1 MTGCRQNLHFS
12 TANQINIKV
21 RFASRAPSISLSTS
35 PKSNFPSVGSISSQ
49 ETVAMTEFRF
59 FLASLFHTGFMYS
72 PRHTWSWCQLT
83 GNQEE
88 RLPANHK
95 SRSRTM
101 FFKMGN
107 VLGRIL
113 RPLAYT
119 GVFGWLNR
127 LPRQEKQGKNN
138 AADVH
143 LLLSSYVVNHSGRVR
158 RVNKHAGWFRK
169 KSSHATSSPWR
180 T

>member
-1 MTGCRQNLHFS
+1 
-12 TANQINIKV
+12 V
-21 RFASRAPSISLSTS
+21 
-35 PKSNFPSVGSISSQ
+35 
-49 ETVAMTEFRF
+49 
-59 FLASLFHTGFMYS
+59 
-72 PRHTWSWCQLT
+72 QLT

-119 GVFGWLNR
+119 GVFGLAKTVYR
-127 LPRQEKQGKNN
+127 RQEKQGKNN
-138 AADVH
+138 TA
-143 LLLSSYVVNHSGRVR
+143 
-158 RVNKHAGWFRK
+158 
-169 KSSHATSSPWR
+169 
-180 T
+180 